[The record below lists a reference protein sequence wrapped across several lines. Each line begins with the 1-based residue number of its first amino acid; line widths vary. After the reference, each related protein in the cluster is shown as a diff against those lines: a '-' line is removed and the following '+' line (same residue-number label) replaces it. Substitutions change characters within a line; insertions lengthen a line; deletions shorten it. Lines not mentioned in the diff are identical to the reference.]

1 MLILASDIHNKWSL
15 CHGEE
20 WACRKFYISIVLD
33 FRLPACVLN
42 WCSRV
47 WLFGVWLLAT
57 PWTVAHQAPLSM
69 GFSRQQHWNGLPC
82 PLIGDLPDPGIE
94 VVSLL
99 SPALAG
105 RFFTTS
111 ATWEVLRLRPVPD
124 YPCLCCHKAGSEEK
138 TPFITPTLKA
148 FDNVDECQ

>member
-47 WLFGVWLLAT
+47 WLFGVWLFAT

-111 ATWEVLRLRPVPD
+111 ATWEVL
-124 YPCLCCHKAGSEEK
+124 
-138 TPFITPTLKA
+138 TPGKPSNFFFGCVIDVQNCN
-148 FDNVDECQ
+148 FQMYNIVIHNF